1 MKQTLSEAAIE
12 RAVAVAYDYLRE
24 RGGMTPHAVIDDLIG
39 LEAYRRYQ
47 RCPDSEELAAYAGEA
62 LPFDEAVRVAAHE
75 NRCPVCRADIE
86 DLRGFVRQQVT
97 QVLAATPAWTTP
109 FVGREAPREA
119 LSAALSEDDAPCLTL
134 TASPGTGKT
143 RLVLETAVEQA
154 YRFPDGVWYV
164 AGTNGGD
171 ADFVATEIARAAQF
185 PLSPRGAPVDQ
196 LQEFFADRRGLLV
209 LDDVRAGSPAAQVMA
224 TLAQNGSGLRCL
236 TTGTAPP
243 GVPGEQALA
252 LPPMP
257 VPSPEQDVERLLAGD
272 SLQLFLAHVRTFAPD
287 YAPDEPE
294 ARAAAAICTR
304 AGGLPLAIELA
315 AAGVREMSPQEME
328 RRMEQRAAPPETFAG
343 TPGNALSDLLAWS
356 YSLLSQRERTLLQR
370 LSVFVDG
377 FFVEQ
382 AVAICREEEAPE
394 LLERLAQ
401 RALLQRLDRL
411 GRARYLLPAPV
422 QAFARQQLGAQNTPM
437 RQRHLAYF
445 LQYAEERAERLTEA
459 RQVEAMEEM
468 AADLPNLRAGMDQA
482 QESGTWRA
490 AGGYGLALRRLFW
503 RQGDW
508 QESVER
514 LRRAVTA
521 FENAEEEA
529 GRDQARMAL
538 AYGLVYRGGYAEAE
552 SLFQSLA
559 EEAEARGALSLLAE
573 ARHGLGNVAQFRG
586 QYADAAAHF
595 QEALQQFT
603 TVGDRWNAADCQY
616 NLGWLAAQQGD
627 YARAERLLLASLA
640 VLRERGD
647 RYRIGNALASLGNI
661 ALRQNRLEEA
671 RRRFEECLQVR
682 QELGDARG
690 VASAIGTMGTVW
702 QALGDTARA
711 DYAFAEAARRFERLG
726 DRRDQGQTLAMRG
739 DLARVQGDLRRA
751 REHFEAGLRILETVG
766 DAHRL
771 AEARGGLGRVAEQE
785 GRREEAARLY
795 RESLSQ
801 LHALGDTAGVAVLL
815 TRFGRLLAAE
825 GDAERAALL
834 LHRAV
839 ALCAQRGLS
848 EQAEAEA
855 ARRQIEDQLGAE
867 RAAALR
873 PRADALT
880 LAEAVSLVF
889 PDSAERPPA

>member
-1 MKQTLSEAAIE
+1 MRQTLSEAAIE

-47 RCPDSEELAAYAGEA
+47 RCPDSEELAAYAGDA

-97 QVLAATPAWTTP
+97 QVLASTPAWATP

-119 LSAALSEDDAPCLTL
+119 LSAALSEDAAPCLTL
-134 TASPGTGKT
+134 TAPPGAGKT
-143 RLVLETAVEQA
+143 RLTLETAVEQA
-154 YRFPDGVWYV
+154 YLFPDGVWYV
-164 AGTNGGD
+164 SGTNGGD

-224 TLAQNGSGLRCL
+224 TLAQNASGLRCL
-236 TTGTAPP
+236 TTGTAAP

-287 YAPDEPE
+287 YAPGEAE
-294 ARAAAAICTR
+294 ARAAASICTR

-315 AAGVREMSPQEME
+315 AAGVREMSPLEMQ
-328 RRMEQRAAPPETFAG
+328 RRMEQRAAPPET
-343 TPGNALSDLLAWS
+343 PGDSLSDLLAWS
-356 YSLLSQRERTLLQR
+356 YGLLSRREQALLRR

-382 AVAICREEEAPE
+382 AVAVCREEEASE
-394 LLERLAQ
+394 LIERLAQ

-422 QAFARQQLGAQNTPM
+422 QAFARHQLGAQNTAL

-459 RQVEAMEEM
+459 RQVDAMEEM
-468 AADLPNLRAGMDQA
+468 AADLPNLRAGMDRA
-482 QESGTWRA
+482 QESGAWRA

-508 QESVER
+508 QESVDR
-514 LRRAVTA
+514 LRRALTA
-521 FENAEEEA
+521 FENAEDA
-529 GRDQARMAL
+529 PGRDRARMAL

-552 SLFQSLA
+552 GLFQSLA
-559 EEAEARGALSLLAE
+559 KEAESRGELSLLAE

-586 QYADAAAHF
+586 QYADAAARF
-595 QEALQQFT
+595 SEALQRYLA
-603 TVGDRWNAADCQY
+603 VGDRWNAADCQY
-616 NLGWLAAQQGD
+616 NLGWLATQQGD

-661 ALRQNRLEEA
+661 ALRQSRLEDA
-671 RRRFEECLQVR
+671 RLRFEECLQVR

-702 QALGDTARA
+702 QALGDYARA
-711 DYAFAEAARRFERLG
+711 DYAFAEAIRRFERLG
-726 DRRDQGQTLAMRG
+726 NRRDQGQTLAMRG
-739 DLARVQGDLRRA
+739 DLAFAQGDLRRA
-751 REHFEAGLRILETVG
+751 REYFEAGLRLLEVVG
-766 DAHRL
+766 DAHRI
-771 AEARGGLGRVAEQE
+771 AEARGGLGRVAQQE
-785 GRREEAARLY
+785 GRVEEAARLFQ
-795 RESLSQ
+795 ESLSQ
-801 LHALGDTAGVAVLL
+801 LHALGDTAGIAVLL
-815 TRFGRLLAAE
+815 TRYGRLLAAE
-825 GDAERAALL
+825 GDTERAALL
-834 LHRAV
+834 LNRAV
-839 ALCAQRGLS
+839 VLCAQRGLS

-855 ARRQIEDQLGAE
+855 TLAQIEERIGAE

-873 PRADALT
+873 QRADTLT
-880 LAEAVSLVF
+880 LAEVVHSAF
-889 PDSAERPPA
+889 PAPPGRPLA